1 VQSVSAISFQGGSP
15 CRRRLSLAE
24 RIRMATED
32 MQKEEPILSVQG
44 LSVAFD
50 TEAGPVRAVETVGF
64 DLIKG
69 RTLGI
74 VGESGCGKSVT
85 ALSIMRLLPQPM
97 ARIEEGRVM
106 LDGTDLIA
114 LPAESMQSVRGA
126 SVSMIFQ
133 EPMSAL
139 NPVHTIYKQV
149 SEPLRVHKPELN
161 KKALE
166 AEVVRLLSDV
176 GIPDADGRL
185 SAYPHQLSG
194 GMRQR
199 VMIAMALALSPDIL
213 IADEPTTALDVTV
226 QAQILDLIRRIQKN
240 SGMSVIFITHDL
252 GVIAEQCDD
261 VVVMYAGKVVEK
273 AGVSELFADPKHP
286 YTKGLLDSMPR
297 LDAPRKTRLST
308 ISGQV
313 PGLMDLP
320 PGCRFQNRCPHA
332 MERCH
337 TEVPKDLM
345 VSASHLVAC
354 HLYDE

>member
-1 VQSVSAISFQGGSP
+1 MTTDVRQ
-15 CRRRLSLAE
+15 
-24 RIRMATED
+24 MED
-32 MQKEEPILSVQG
+32 PILSVQD
-44 LSVAFD
+44 LTVAFD
-50 TEAGPVRAVETVGF
+50 TEAGPVRAVEKVSF

-97 ARIEEGRVM
+97 ARIEEGRVV

-114 LPAESMQSVRGA
+114 LPAEAMQTIRGA

-139 NPVHTIYKQV
+139 NPVHNLYKQV
-149 SEPLRVHKPELN
+149 SEPLRIHRPELG
-161 KKALE
+161 KRELK

-176 GIPDADGRL
+176 GIPDAQERL
-185 SAYPHQLSG
+185 SSYPHQLSG

-226 QAQILDLIRRIQKN
+226 QAQILDLIRRIQER

-261 VVVMYAGKVVEK
+261 VVVMYAGKVVER
-273 AGVSELFADPKHP
+273 AGVKELFADPKHP
-286 YTKGLLDSMPR
+286 YTKGLLGSMPR
-297 LDAPRKTRLST
+297 LDTPRKTRLAT

-320 PGCRFQNRCPHA
+320 PGCRFQNRCPHV
-332 MERCH
+332 MERCRS
-337 TEVPKDLM
+337 EVPGDLT
-345 VSASHLVAC
+345 VGATPLVAC